1 MLEDISAREMGMR
14 NSHQEA
20 QVLKAIWLFIL
31 QNIVN
36 TFDQICVFCFAFLN
50 NALDERTK
58 F

>member
-1 MLEDISAREMGMR
+1 MLEKCYGNEEH
-14 NSHQEA
+14 SHQEA

-36 TFDQICVFCFAFLN
+36 TFDQICVFCFCFFFN

>member
-1 MLEDISAREMGMR
+1 MLEKCYGNEED
-14 NSHQEA
+14 SHQEA
-20 QVLKAIWLFIL
+20 QVLKAVWLFIL

-36 TFDQICVFCFAFLN
+36 TFDQICVFCFCFFFLN

>member
-1 MLEDISAREMGMR
+1 MLEKCYGNEEH
-14 NSHQEA
+14 SHQEA

-31 QNIVN
+31 QNIAN
-36 TFDQICVFCFAFLN
+36 TFNQICFLPFFLN

>member
-1 MLEDISAREMGMR
+1 MLEKCYGNEEH
-14 NSHQEA
+14 SHQEA

-36 TFDQICVFCFAFLN
+36 TFDQICVFCFCFFLN